1 MLGAVL
7 WNVGDEDLEVR
18 DDLELTGGP
27 GPGQVQVRIKATGL
41 CHTELSVMAGILPQV
56 TPLIPGHEAAGE
68 VVAVG
73 EGVSQVKPGDHVIAA
88 WSAPCGRCRF
98 CLGGQAQLCDQIANP
113 LAPVPHVKSGDR
125 DVYSLAG
132 VGSFAEE
139 IILAEQAAV
148 VIPDDV
154 PFEVAAVIGC
164 AVTTGVGAVMNA
176 ARVEPGSSV
185 AVFGC
190 GGVGLSVIQ
199 GARMCGAAEIVAVD
213 LFEERQRVALQ
224 MGATHAVAPDKLNS
238 TTDEVSP
245 GGYDYTFEV
254 VGIPKTIRAAYD
266 AARRGG
272 TVCVVGAGGFSDIV
286 EFNAFELFYME
297 KKLIGTIYGSADV
310 RTDPQ
315 KLVRLWRA
323 GRLDLESLITRRLKL
338 TEINDGLAA
347 LRRGEGIR
355 QVVEFA

>member
-7 WNVGDEDLEVR
+7 WNVGDEELEVR
-18 DDLELTGGP
+18 DDLELLGGP
-27 GPGQVQVRIKATGL
+27 GPGEVQVRIRATGL
-41 CHTELSVMAGILPQV
+41 CHTELSVMAGILPMV

-68 VVAVG
+68 IVAVG
-73 EGVSQVKPGDHVIAA
+73 EGVEQVKPGDHVIAA
-88 WSAPCGRCRF
+88 WSAPCGRCRL
-98 CLGGQAQLCDQIANP
+98 CLGGQPQLCDQVANP
-113 LAPVPHVKSGDR
+113 LAPVPHTRGGDR
-125 DVYSLAG
+125 DLYALAS
-132 VGSFAEE
+132 VGSFVQE

-164 AVTTGVGAVMNA
+164 AVTTGVGAAMNA
-176 ARVEPGSSV
+176 ARVEPGSAV

-199 GARMCGAAEIVAVD
+199 GARLCGAAEIVAVD
-213 LFEERQRVALQ
+213 PLEDRRRVALR
-224 MGATHAVAPDKLNS
+224 MGATHAVAPEQLNS

-254 VGIPKTIRAAYD
+254 VGVPKTIRAAYD

-272 TVCVVGAGGFSDIV
+272 TVVVVGAGGFSDIV

-297 KKLIGTIYGSADV
+297 KKLIGAVYGSSDI

-315 KLVRLWRA
+315 KLVRLWKA
-323 GRLDLESLITRRLKL
+323 GRLDLESLITRRL
-338 TEINDGLAA
+338 EMSEVNDGLAA

-355 QVVEFA
+355 QVIEFA